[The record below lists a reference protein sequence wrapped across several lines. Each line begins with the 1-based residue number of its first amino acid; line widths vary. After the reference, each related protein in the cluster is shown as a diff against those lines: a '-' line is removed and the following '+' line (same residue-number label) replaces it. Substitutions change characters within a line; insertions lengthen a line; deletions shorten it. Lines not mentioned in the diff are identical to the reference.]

1 MTLINNSSLHGLSA
15 ILNSSYELLEF
26 TLGRM
31 APIVENYFQLGNE
44 LLTVMFGINTFYQH
58 LQRHPTR

>member
-1 MTLINNSSLHGLSA
+1 MLS
-15 ILNSSYELLEF
+15 LNSSHELLEF

-31 APIVENYFQLGNE
+31 ASIEENYFQLGND
-44 LLTVMFGINTFYQH
+44 LLTVMFGINTFSQH

>member
-1 MTLINNSSLHGLSA
+1 MVGVLSLNLSD
-15 ILNSSYELLEF
+15 ELLEF
-26 TLGRM
+26 NLGRM
-31 APIVENYFQLGNE
+31 APIEENYFQLGNE